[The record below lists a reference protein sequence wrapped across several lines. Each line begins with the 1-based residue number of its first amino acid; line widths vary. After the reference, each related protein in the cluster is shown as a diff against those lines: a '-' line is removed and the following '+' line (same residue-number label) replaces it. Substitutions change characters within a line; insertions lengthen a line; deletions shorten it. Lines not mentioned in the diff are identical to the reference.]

1 MALGGSTSRAIC
13 ETNQKPAHEGVRLAP
28 IDIPVDISNAIKV
41 PWGQIASLGAGLA
54 SLPESFRT
62 VTATIEM
69 PSALLPF
76 DKFGNA
82 LDPAVLNRANDG
94 SGMLGSYFVNGNDLA
109 QARFERVGGA
119 GSITMTMPVNPTLL
133 LMSAVLMQLSQKL
146 DAIQKA
152 VDEVLDFMLDKDRA
166 QLRGNLLSLQGYL
179 NEYRFNW
186 ENDIWLAN
194 THKETL
200 EIKRESEQ
208 AIVHLRKQIHS
219 QTSNHGLV
227 EVRGAVEAS
236 LGKIV
241 DRLKEY
247 RLVVYTYSFAS
258 FLEPMLS
265 GNLNKQ
271 YLSEVADSISNHG
284 RQYRK
289 TYSACYGAIEK
300 RLNSS
305 VDAVVFGNA
314 GGILA
319 GIGKHVQQ
327 TPLGKHTIIGEVVGG
342 LGDGINNLSSGYS
355 SDMKKRLI
363 EAKTLDVKP
372 FCSSLTSINSLYNTP
387 HQIIADKEA
396 LYIAPIQ
403 EESEQS

>member
-76 DKFGNA
+76 DKSGNA
-82 LDPAVLNRANDG
+82 LDPAVLNTANDG

-133 LMSAVLMQLSQKL
+133 LMSALLMQLNQKL

-186 ENDIWLAN
+186 ENDIC
-194 THKETL
+194 
-200 EIKRESEQ
+200 
-208 AIVHLRKQIHS
+208 KQIHS

-284 RQYRK
+284 LQYRK

-342 LGDGINNLSSGYS
+342 LGGGINSLSSGYS

-372 FCSSLTSINSLYNTP
+372 FCSSLTSINRLYNTP

>member
-1 MALGGSTSRAIC
+1 MALGGSMSRAIC

-28 IDIPVDISNAIKV
+28 FDIPVDTDNAIKV
-41 PWGQIASLGAGLA
+41 PWGQVASLGAGFT
-54 SLPESFRT
+54 SLSDSFRT

-69 PSALLPF
+69 PTAFLPF

-82 LDPAVLNRANDG
+82 LDPAVLNKANDG
-94 SGMLGSYFVNGNDLA
+94 SGMLGSYFVNGSDLA
-109 QARFERVGGA
+109 QARFKQVGGA
-119 GSITMTMPVNPTLL
+119 GNITMTMPVDPTLL
-133 LMSAVLMQLSQKL
+133 LMSAVLMQLNQKL

-152 VDEVLDFMLDKDRA
+152 VGEVLDFMLDKDRA

-208 AIVHLRKQIHS
+208 AVIHLRKQIHS
-219 QTSNHGLV
+219 QTSKHNLV

-247 RLVVYTYSFAS
+247 RLVVYTYSFAA

-271 YLSEVADSISNHG
+271 YLSEVADNISNHG
-284 RQYRK
+284 LQYRK
-289 TYSACYGAIEK
+289 TYSACYGVVEK
-300 RLNSS
+300 RLGSS
-305 VDAVVFGNA
+305 IDTVMLGNA

-342 LGDGINNLSSGYS
+342 LGDGINNLSSGYTF
-355 SDMKKRLI
+355 DIKKRLV
-363 EAKTLDVKP
+363 EARTLDVRP
-372 FCSSLTSINSLYNTP
+372 FCSSLTSINRLYNTP

>member
-1 MALGGSTSRAIC
+1 MALGGRALQAIC
-13 ETNQKPAHEGVRLAP
+13 ETNQRPTHEEVRLAP
-28 IDIPVDISNAIKV
+28 LDIPVDTSNAIKV
-41 PWGQIASLGAGLA
+41 PWGQIASLGAGFT
-54 SLPESFRT
+54 SLSNSFRT
-62 VTATIEM
+62 VTATIET
-69 PSALLPF
+69 PTAFLPF

-82 LDPAVLNRANDG
+82 LDPAILNKANDG
-94 SGMLGSYFVNGNDLA
+94 SGMLGSYFANGSDLA
-109 QARFERVGGA
+109 QARFKQVGGVEK
-119 GSITMTMPVNPTLL
+119 ITTTMPVDPTLL
-133 LMSAVLMQLSQKL
+133 LMSAVLMQLNQKL
-146 DAIQKA
+146 DGIQKA

-208 AIVHLRKQIHS
+208 AAIHLRKQIHS
-219 QTSNHGLV
+219 QTSKHNLV

-241 DRLKEY
+241 DRFKEY
-247 RLVVYTYSFAS
+247 RLVAYTYSFAS

-271 YLSEVADSISNHG
+271 YLSEVADKISNHAL
-284 RQYRK
+284 QYRK
-289 TYSACYGAIEK
+289 TYSACYGAVDK
-300 RLNSS
+300 RLDSS
-305 VDAVVFGNA
+305 VDAVMFGGA
-314 GGILA
+314 GGILT

-327 TPLGKHTIIGEVVGG
+327 TPLGKHAIIGEVAAG
-342 LGDGINNLSSGYS
+342 LGDGINNLNNGYS
-355 SDMKKRLI
+355 SDIKKRLN
-363 EAKTLDVKP
+363 EAKTLDVRP
-372 FCSSLTSINSLYNTP
+372 FCSSLASINSLYNTP

-396 LYIAPIQ
+396 LYIAPIK
-403 EESEQS
+403 EEPEQS